1 MEGQPWHL
9 ETLTKHALR
18 GVCVCVCC
26 VCFVSSPKLSAQDSA
41 SQIEGISGFPEEH
54 AKIQVPGPL
63 RSHTHRSNS

>member
-26 VCFVSSPKLSAQDSA
+26 VLCEVAPSWPGVEEARSPGCQSGRGHQKEAQ
-41 SQIEGISGFPEEH
+41 QGGF
-54 AKIQVPGPL
+54 
-63 RSHTHRSNS
+63 